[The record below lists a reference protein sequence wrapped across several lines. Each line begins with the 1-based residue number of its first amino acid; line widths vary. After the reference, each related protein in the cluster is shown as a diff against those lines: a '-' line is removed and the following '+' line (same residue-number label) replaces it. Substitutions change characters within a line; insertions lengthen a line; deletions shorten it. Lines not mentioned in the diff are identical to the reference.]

1 MLVKLRVSGF
11 ITLDVPDYA
20 VCSDENTSQV
30 WINEFSNWV
39 KDAQEEL
46 QSPTFD
52 GIDAFIEDLDFLIED

>member
-11 ITLDVPDYA
+11 VTLDVPDYA

-39 KDAQEEL
+39 KEAQEDYPAPMYNDTE
-46 QSPTFD
+46 
-52 GIDAFIEDLDFLIED
+52 IYIEDLDFLIED